1 MGKNDVMLTYKYQ
14 DKRIVYILM
23 IVLQC
28 VLWGIG
34 NPITKIAYESITPFW
49 CLVFRFVL
57 AAVILLAVAGKRVIA
72 ELLAAPVAD
81 WMPVAL
87 CTAGAYI
94 TCNIAIGLTVV
105 TTVGFLVSLSVLF
118 VPFLAILILHR
129 PYRWVFLPVQIAA
142 AAGLYLLCSNG
153 GGFSFGWGEALA
165 VIGAAC
171 MAGALVWGEKS
182 LRNISPLAVSFSQIA
197 VTTVLSIAGALV
209 FERGTDLSA
218 IRPAA
223 WWVVVYLSVFCT
235 CINYWLQN
243 TALKHIPASMVSLTQ
258 CTEPALTGMA
268 SFLILGES
276 LSGKGLLG
284 SAIII
289 ACIFYGNYIENKPAA
304 AALSDLKE
312 VEPNGNQKI
321 PENR

>member
-1 MGKNDVMLTYKYQ
+1 MSASKYK

-49 CLVFRFVL
+49 CLVFRFAMAGGIL
-57 AAVILLAVAGKRVIA
+57 AAIAGKRIIA
-72 ELLAAPVAD
+72 ELRAAPVAS

-94 TCNIAIGLTVV
+94 FCNIALGLTIV

-118 VPFLAILILHR
+118 VPFLAIPVLHR
-129 PYRWVFLPVQIAA
+129 PYRWVFLPVQLAA
-142 AAGLYLLCSNG
+142 AAGLYLLCSNS

-165 VIGAAC
+165 VMGAAC

-182 LRNISPLAVSFSQIA
+182 LRNISPLTVSFSQII
-197 VTTVLSIAGALV
+197 VTTVLSIVGALV
-209 FERGTDLSA
+209 FERSADLSA
-218 IRPAA
+218 IQPAA
-223 WWVVVYLSVFCT
+223 WWVVVYLAVFCT
-235 CINYWLQN
+235 CISYWLQN
-243 TALKHIPASMVSLTQ
+243 TALKHLPASMVSLTQ
-258 CTEPALTGMA
+258 CTEPALTATA

-276 LSGKGLLG
+276 LTGRGFLG
-284 SAIII
+284 SAIIL
-289 ACIFYGNYIENKPAA
+289 ACIVFGNYIEQKPAA
-304 AALSDLKE
+304 APL
-312 VEPNGNQKI
+312 
-321 PENR
+321 PESGAE